1 VAASPELKEGCLV
14 DPAPQRFACL
24 YDRYYRNV
32 LRYAL
37 THSEPGS
44 AEDVASEVFLIAWR
58 QWPDIPEP
66 ALPWLLGVARNLLR
80 QQAGA
85 GRRRR
90 RLADRITALTTAA
103 DTTAWDAAEHVV
115 ERQAALEVLISLRSR
130 DIEALTLV
138 TWHGLSTEEAAA
150 AAGCSPRAFT
160 VRLHR
165 ARRRL
170 AAALRSADQPRAPS
184 ARVPPAAGVPR
195 PGSRPAPNAPDL
207 MEQP

>member
-1 VAASPELKEGCLV
+1 
-14 DPAPQRFACL
+14 
-24 YDRYYRNV
+24 
-32 LRYAL
+32 
-37 THSEPGS
+37 
-44 AEDVASEVFLIAWR
+44 
-58 QWPDIPEP
+58 
-66 ALPWLLGVARNLLR
+66 VARNLLR

-85 GRRRR
+85 GQRQR

-115 ERQAALEVLISLRSR
+115 ERESALQVLLSLPER

-138 TWHGLSTEEAAA
+138 TWHGLGPADAAA

-184 ARVPPAAGVPR
+184 ARVPPPPGGHR
-195 PGSRPAPNAPDL
+195 PGSRPSPNAPDL